1 MKRTPPSSPSSH
13 MKSERKQPPPWL
25 QKHYEEKRQRT
36 IRLVK
41 AAVDQL
47 VNTKQPVTL
56 EAICRASSTLDP
68 EGRGVKKSAILENPE
83 AHTYY
88 REHSTSY
95 QTMKQRNRKQ
105 RKKPS
110 APAPQPLRIDPNRDV
125 DRVRYRYLQMTKPEI
140 VEHLLIVEQA
150 YAEVH
155 QQLAQLQFQLLELEH
170 QRDEEQRQARR
181 QSKQKGGK
189 AQNHDGTEEL

>member
-1 MKRTPPSSPSSH
+1 
-13 MKSERKQPPPWL
+13 
-25 QKHYEEKRQRT
+25 
-36 IRLVK
+36 
-41 AAVDQL
+41 
-47 VNTKQPVTL
+47 
-56 EAICRASSTLDP
+56 
-68 EGRGVKKSAILENPE
+68 
-83 AHTYY
+83 
-88 REHSTSY
+88 
-95 QTMKQRNRKQ
+95 MKQRNRKQ

-110 APAPQPLRIDPNRDV
+110 APASQPLRIDPNRDV

-155 QQLAQLQFQLLELEH
+155 QQLAHLQFQLLELEQ

-189 AQNHDGTEEL
+189 AQNHDGAEEP